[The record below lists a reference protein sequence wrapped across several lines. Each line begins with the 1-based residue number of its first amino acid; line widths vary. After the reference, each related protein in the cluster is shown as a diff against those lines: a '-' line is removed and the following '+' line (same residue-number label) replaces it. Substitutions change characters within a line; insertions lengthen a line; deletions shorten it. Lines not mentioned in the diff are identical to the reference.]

1 MSAIYYVID
10 PNGDIYSEDKKV
22 RYTILKGEA
31 AYVFLKSKQGK
42 NRYFIKTSNEDEM
55 SISMEIPRDMVAV
68 FRSEKNHSDY
78 LKLHEYQYQ
87 TLSLDVPI
95 SEEDDEPLVS
105 QIADPDEDVFAK
117 VARKETIE
125 SVRKALKVLTEKEL
139 LVIVTMY
146 LGEEDLSEREV
157 SLILNFPQKT
167 VHNVKTRALKKLST
181 FLEK

>member
-10 PNGDIYSEDKKV
+10 PNGEVYSEDKKV

-31 AYVFLKSKQGK
+31 AYAFLRSDQGK
-42 NRYFIKTSNEDEM
+42 NRCFIKTSNEDDLP
-55 SISMEIPRDMVAV
+55 ISMEIPRDMVAE
-68 FRSEKNHSDY
+68 FRSKKNHSDY
-78 LKLHEYQYQ
+78 LKLLEYQYQ
-87 TLSLDVPI
+87 TLSLDAPI

-105 QIADPDEDVFAK
+105 QIADPDEDVVAK
-117 VARKETIE
+117 VVRKETIE
-125 SVRKALKVLTEKEL
+125 SVRKALKVLTDKEL

-157 SLILNFPQKT
+157 ASILGLPQKT

-181 FLEK
+181 FLK